1 MKRMKRILTYTL
13 ALTLSA
19 FVVWGAAAWSSAHTD
34 VSTDNAYIHAD
45 ITAIAPKVAGYI
57 KSVPVGDN
65 TPVKAGDLLFTID
78 ERDYAAKAAQA
89 KANVLAAESSVSNA
103 EAATA
108 LQHAVIR
115 QAKAQ
120 VASALATQKRALQEY
135 ARQKRLHGEKA
146 TTEQRYED
154 SQRDKSQS
162 EAALAGT
169 QANLDVQVRKLD
181 VLAAQLSSARAG
193 LALAQASCSL
203 AQLDLDHCLVRA
215 PVDGVVGN
223 RKALIG
229 RYVTPGTAL
238 LDLVPV
244 QDVWIVA
251 NFKETQI
258 KRIRV
263 GQAVHITV
271 DGYPGS
277 ALAGIVDSFAP
288 GSGAAFSLIPPD
300 SATGNFV
307 RVVQRV
313 PVKITLK
320 ENPLKGLLVPG
331 LSARVTVLP
340 DPERQP
346 GQG

>member
-1 MKRMKRILTYTL
+1 VLGL
-13 ALTLSA
+13 ALSGLA
-19 FVVWGAAAWSSAHTD
+19 VWGAAAWSSAHTGA
-34 VSTDNAYIHAD
+34 STDNAYVHAD

-57 KSVPVGDN
+57 EHVLVDDN

-108 LQHAVIR
+108 LQHAAIR
-115 QAKAQ
+115 QAKTQ
-120 VASALATQKRALQEY
+120 VASVLATQKRALQEY
-135 ARQKRLHGEKA
+135 ARQERLHEENA

-154 SQRDKSQS
+154 SQRDKSQTD
-162 EAALAGT
+162 AALAGAE
-169 QANLDVQVRKLD
+169 ANLDVQVRKLD

-203 AQLDLDHCLVRA
+203 AQLDLDHCLVRS

-238 LDLVPV
+238 LDLVPI

-258 KRIRV
+258 KQIHA
-263 GQAVHITV
+263 GQAVRVTV
-271 DGYPGS
+271 DGYPDSTLTGV
-277 ALAGIVDSFAP
+277 VDSFAP
-288 GSGAAFSLIPPD
+288 GSGAAFSLLPPD

-313 PVKITLK
+313 PVKIILK

-331 LSARVTVLP
+331 LSAHVTVLP
-340 DPERQP
+340 GSER
-346 GQG
+346 